1 MKTLT
6 KWRVLAPLSLAAVGA
21 AALGVAALLKKLSPV
36 EDAAETAAPAKAA
49 APANQ
54 KTGSYSFISGYKDAA
69 TLDVT
74 LDYDPDKYSFFV
86 IEEDFPSYT
95 SDSHVAVLSG
105 EDFRFQLEYAGYYLD
120 EGFEDLIRH
129 VSEKYQGFAPVAYGD
144 NTGVSY
150 TAGDN
155 VCLCFPAGEDPY
167 SYLLITLFKCP
178 GWDGEVAD
186 LLEHEDFAAVMSSMK
201 VASHR

>member
-6 KWRVLAPLSLAAVGA
+6 KWKVLAPLSLAAAGA
-21 AALGVAALLKKLSPV
+21 AALGVVTLLKKISPT
-36 EDAAETAAPAKAA
+36 EDAVKTAAPSRTAAPA
-49 APANQ
+49 NL
-54 KTGSYSFISGYKDAA
+54 KTGSYSFISGYKDAV
-69 TLDVT
+69 TLDVS
-74 LDYDPDKYSFFV
+74 LDYDADKYSFAV

-105 EDFRFQLEYAGYYLD
+105 EDFRFQLEYAGYYLG
-120 EGFEDLIRH
+120 EGFENLIRH
-129 VSEKYQGFAPVAYGD
+129 VSEKYQGFAPVAYGT

-167 SYLLITLFKCP
+167 SYLLVTLF
-178 GWDGEVAD
+178 
-186 LLEHEDFAAVMSSMK
+186 
-201 VASHR
+201 